1 MRWLVESIALTS
13 GLVVSATAAAV
24 LAPAAVA
31 APPEDFLPNPAV
43 GPGGS
48 RYKDYP
54 HFRVYNAQSDTVADN
69 CVRPL
74 EAAYQCFVVDL
85 HWRSPGLSYHSESED
100 GPYYKLN
107 VYRTDTPGTGA
118 AATTGLDT
126 RAGLSFLNIGTA
138 YMTEPGV
145 TVHEFGH
152 ALTYAAH
159 WWIDQTRTGAW
170 WETIAQWVA
179 DTYLTDPVCDPA
191 RRRANLAPGNTLFVP
206 RKVIGDSYLPIVDG
220 SRGTG
225 NYYEAWPFFTFLVHN
240 PDNYPGM
247 GAAIFPNIW
256 TKYMR
261 NSNETPLHVLERLA
275 APSTRIQAIVGRY
288 WARMAYVDLAHP
300 KMQAAFEAQRRN
312 INYANLDPAG
322 PSGTY
327 RVKPARAPRYMGA
340 NIIPLRV
347 TGGVVNVTVTA
358 SSAFTATLAVKAA
371 SGGVRYV
378 DLPNGVGGAAVAG
391 GEEVSLVVANT
402 PDQLLMFDPFQLSAE
417 ATRGLNYQVRLTG
430 ATA

>member
-1 MRWLVESIALTS
+1 MWRLVESITLTS
-13 GLVVSATAAAV
+13 SLVVSATAAAV
-24 LAPAAVA
+24 LRPAAIA
-31 APPEDFLPNPAV
+31 APPDNFQANPSV
-43 GPGGS
+43 GPGGF

-54 HFRVYNAQSDTVADN
+54 HFRIYNAQNDAVADN
-69 CVRPL
+69 CEKPL

-85 HWRSPGLSYHSESED
+85 NWRSTGLSYHSESLD

-107 VYRTDTPGTGA
+107 VYRTDNLGPGTA
-118 AATTGLDT
+118 ANTGLDT
-126 RAGLSFLNIGTA
+126 RAGLSFLNIGSA
-138 YMTEPGV
+138 YMTDARV

-170 WETIAQWVA
+170 WETIAQWVT

-191 RRRANLAPGNTLFVP
+191 RGRANLTPGDTIFVP

-225 NYYEAWPFFTFLVHN
+225 NYYEAWPFFTFLVRN
-240 PDNYPGM
+240 LDNYPGM
-247 GAAIFPNIW
+247 GTDIFPNIW
-256 TKYMR
+256 TKYKR

-275 APSTRIQAIVGRY
+275 APSTRIQTIVGRY

-300 KMQAAFEAQRRN
+300 KMQAAFEAERRS
-312 INYANLDPAG
+312 INYANLDTG
-322 PSGTY
+322 PGGTY

-347 TGGVVNVTVTA
+347 TGGAINVTVTA
-358 SSAFTATLAVKAA
+358 SSGFTATLVIRAA
-371 SGGVRYV
+371 NGGVRYV

-391 GEEVSLVVANT
+391 GEEATLVVANT

-417 ATRGLNYQVRLTG
+417 ATRGLDYQVRLTG